1 MLQNNLFW
9 RKFSP
14 EKRYLF
20 MALLTALAVHG
31 LLLVLFRATPQS
43 GSAINSNSATAGR
56 IDLSDPAN
64 SRLAQWIKN
73 HDPALMT
80 APNRQSGYSAALSKF
95 PARSELED
103 LPLPLHLSVPR
114 QLESAPLPENITG
127 RTHLLNSQLAMPPT
141 VSKKTTPVLTVCC
154 NGRPV
159 KKLQEIFDNMLKK
172 QQLAKLDF
180 SQLQQLTVK
189 IAPPHLPGLENRLQ
203 LQQSSG
209 SAELDRLVL
218 QMIRGAL
225 LQKIIGPGE
234 ITLFIPGQLSAGKS
248 QKGLT
253 K

>member
-1 MLQNNLFW
+1 MPQKNLFW
-9 RKFSP
+9 YKFSP
-14 EKRYLF
+14 EKRCLF

-56 IDLSDPAN
+56 IDLNDPAN
-64 SRLAQWIKN
+64 YRLAQWIKN

-80 APNRQSGYSAALSKF
+80 APDRQTGYSAALSNL

-114 QLESAPLPENITG
+114 QLESAPLPENITS
-127 RTHLLNSQLAMPPT
+127 RSHLLSRQLPHPQT
-141 VSKKTTPVLTVCC
+141 VSKKSSPVLMIYY
-154 NGRPV
+154 NGSPAE
-159 KKLQEIFDNMLKK
+159 KLQKTLDAMLDK
-172 QQLAKLDF
+172 QQLT
-180 SQLQQLTVK
+180 QLEITQPQELSVK

-209 SAELDRLVL
+209 NAELDRLAL

-234 ITLFIPGQLSAGKS
+234 ITLFIPVQSSAGKS
-248 QKGLT
+248 QKGFAE
-253 K
+253 

>member
-14 EKRYLF
+14 EKRCF
-20 MALLTALAVHG
+20 FIALITALAVHG

-43 GSAINSNSATAGR
+43 GNSINSNSATAGR

-80 APNRQSGYSAALSKF
+80 APDRQSGYSAALSKF
-95 PARSELED
+95 PARAELED

-127 RTHLLNSQLAMPPT
+127 RSHLLSSQLSLQLA
-141 VSKKTTPVLTVCC
+141 VSKKSVPDLQICY
-154 NGRPV
+154 NGRPNE
-159 KKLQEIFDNMLKK
+159 KLQKIFDNMPGR
-172 QQLAKLDF
+172 QQLAKVGI
-180 SQLQQLTVK
+180 SQLQTLSVK
-189 IAPPHLPGLENRLQ
+189 IVPPRLPGLENRLQ

-209 SAELDRLVL
+209 SYELDRLVL
-218 QMIRGAL
+218 QTLRGAL
-225 LQKIIGPGE
+225 LQKIIAQGE
-234 ITLFIPGQLSAGKS
+234 ITLSVPGQLPAGKS
-248 QKGLT
+248 QKGNAQ
-253 K
+253 